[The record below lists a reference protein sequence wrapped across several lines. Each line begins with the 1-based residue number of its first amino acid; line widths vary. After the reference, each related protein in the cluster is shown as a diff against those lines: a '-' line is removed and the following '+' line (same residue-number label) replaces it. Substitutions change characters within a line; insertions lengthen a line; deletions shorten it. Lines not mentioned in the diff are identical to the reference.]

1 MTMSNT
7 WQAQLADAYIDPLA
21 LLKDL
26 GINPNDLP
34 EKIASKTGFAFKVT
48 RSFAARM
55 KPGDPLDPLL
65 RQVLPSL
72 EEDKIVPGFH
82 RDPVGDLEA
91 IEEPGLL
98 HKYQGRVLLITT
110 GACAIHCRYCFR
122 RNFPYQEQQLAK
134 RRESISLER
143 IKEDPSISEVI
154 LSGGDPLVLS
164 NDRLRTL
171 IAAIAAIPSVERL
184 RLHTRLPIVLPSRI
198 DPELRDILQSTRLKV
213 IVVIH
218 ANHSNEINDEVH
230 QALEALSLQGI
241 TLLNQTVLLKG
252 INDDADLLS
261 DLSHRLFEGGVLPY
275 YLHLLDRAQGTH
287 HFEVEEAKAKAI
299 YEGLLSRLPGYLVPK
314 MVREEKGA
322 PSKIPLLG

>member
-1 MTMSNT
+1 MSNT
-7 WQAQLADAYIDPLA
+7 WQAQLADAYIDPLT

-26 GINPNDLP
+26 GIDPNDLP
-34 EKIASKTGFAFKVT
+34 EKIALRNDFAFKVT

-55 KPGDPLDPLL
+55 KPGDPRDPLL
-65 RQVLPSL
+65 RQVLPSI
-72 EEDKIVPGFH
+72 EEAKMAPGFH
-82 RDPVGDLEA
+82 LDPVGDLDA

-134 RRESISLER
+134 RREPLSLEK

-164 NDRLRTL
+164 NERLRTL
-171 IAAIAAIPSVERL
+171 VTAIAAIPSIERL

-198 DPELRDILQSTRLKV
+198 DQELLAILQMTRLKV

-218 ANHSNEINDEVH
+218 SNHPNEINDEVH
-230 QALEALSLQGI
+230 QALEALSHQSI

-261 DLSHRLFEGGVLPY
+261 DLSHRLFEVGVLPY
-275 YLHLLDRAQGTH
+275 YLHLLDRAQGTQ
-287 HFEVEEAKAKAI
+287 HFEVEERKAKAI
-299 YEGLLSRLPGYLVPK
+299 YEALLSRLPGYLVPK

-322 PSKIPLLG
+322 PSKTPLLGQ